1 MSFQVTVTWQGSPAP
16 EGEFNRDHQ
25 IQFGSGQHVAAS
37 SAPEYK
43 GNSELVNPEESLL
56 AAISSCHMLTFLT
69 IAHLKRLTV
78 AQYVDN
84 PVAEIGKKESGKIAI
99 THIKLKP
106 TVTFAEGIDVDR
118 ETLEKIH
125 EKAHANCFIAN
136 SLADDTEVEIE
147 F

>member
-1 MSFQVTVTWQGSPAP
+1 MSFQVTVSWQGSPAP
-16 EGEFNRDHQ
+16 EGEFHRDHQ
-25 IQFGSGQHVAAS
+25 IVYGSGQQVGAS

-43 GNSELVNPEESLL
+43 GNAELVNPEESLL

-78 AQYVDN
+78 VEYIDN
-84 PVAEIGKKESGKIAI
+84 PLAEIGKKASGKIAI
-99 THIKLKP
+99 THIKLRP
-106 TVTFAEGIDVDR
+106 QVTFAEDVEVDH

-136 SLADDTEVEIE
+136 SLAEDTEVSIE